1 MSSFDAPDMPSGQ
14 DAAAAAEVQQFLA
27 EEQQRAA
34 MLGVV
39 SKLTVTCWDTCVSKP
54 GSKLSSWES
63 DCISN
68 CARRFIDASVFILNR
83 AAKQQGR
90 HSLLGREG
98 PGERPQLDPPGLW
111 TGWVGPAAGTAL
123 PPAEAPHP
131 LMPVVG

>member
-14 DAAAAAEVQQFLA
+14 DAAAAAEVQQFVA

-34 MLGVV
+34 LVAVV

-68 CARRFIDASVFILNR
+68 CARRFVDVSVFILNR

-90 HSLLGREG
+90 
-98 PGERPQLDPPGLW
+98 Q
-111 TGWVGPAAGTAL
+111 
-123 PPAEAPHP
+123 
-131 LMPVVG
+131 

>member
-1 MSSFDAPDMPSGQ
+1 MTALQQSSREGGAGRAAPVGPAWAVDRVGGAGGGNRSPTMSSFDAPDMPSGQ

-90 HSLLGREG
+90 
-98 PGERPQLDPPGLW
+98 Q
-111 TGWVGPAAGTAL
+111 
-123 PPAEAPHP
+123 
-131 LMPVVG
+131 

>member
-1 MSSFDAPDMPSGQ
+1 MSSFDSPDMPSGQ

-39 SKLTVTCWDTCVSKP
+39 SKLTVTCWDTCISKP

-68 CARRFIDASVFILNR
+68 CARRFIDTSVFILNR
-83 AAKQQGR
+83 AAKQQ
-90 HSLLGREG
+90 
-98 PGERPQLDPPGLW
+98 ERQ
-111 TGWVGPAAGTAL
+111 
-123 PPAEAPHP
+123 
-131 LMPVVG
+131 